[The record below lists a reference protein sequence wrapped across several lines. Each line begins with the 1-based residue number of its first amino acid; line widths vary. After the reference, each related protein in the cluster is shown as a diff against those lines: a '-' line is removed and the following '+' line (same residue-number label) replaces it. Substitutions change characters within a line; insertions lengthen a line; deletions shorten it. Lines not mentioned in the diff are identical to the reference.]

1 MIQLY
6 GAEKAVQR
14 LRIAAYCRVSTEK
27 DEQLDSLGNQ
37 KEFFREYAEKNGYS
51 LVRLY
56 ADEGISGTSL
66 RKREAFKALLRDA
79 EEGAFD
85 MVVAKDVSRFAR
97 NTVDFLQSIRTL
109 KSLGIN
115 TLFLTANMETL
126 GESEFVLTLYSA
138 LAQEESINLSR
149 RVKFGKKLNAKK
161 GRVPSLIYGYRRID
175 NYTLEIEP
183 AEAAAVRIIYR
194 MYQREGLGCRKISQR
209 LNEEGIP
216 TKLGCQW
223 DPKGV
228 RRILTNPLYCGHFV
242 NNKYEIEDVLE
253 GRQKRLPQEENFHHS
268 RPEWAIVSEEE
279 FRSVQKTLEARSQRS
294 VSLAFPPH
302 QRFSGRHAFSGLIR
316 CADCGYA
323 FRRVTGR
330 KPSEQEPYWIC
341 SSYDGSTA
349 ASCDNRTRIR
359 EKELLQQLRTYFCE
373 AAGDP
378 DAILRECLSL
388 AENHRSR
395 PAEPALIAS
404 SADRLSK
411 KLARYQELFAEGYL
425 TVSELG
431 EKTERIKKQLALLRS
446 LAAEQESK
454 SPPEAELRREA
465 LRLLN
470 LEDVTNAELR
480 ALIER
485 ITVDGTGLAT
495 VCFRRF
501 SSPFRGLFPD

>member
-161 GRVPSLIYGYRRID
+161 VCALVLI
-175 NYTLEIEP
+175 
-183 AEAAAVRIIYR
+183 
-194 MYQREGLGCRKISQR
+194 LG
-209 LNEEGIP
+209 
-216 TKLGCQW
+216 
-223 DPKGV
+223 GV
-228 RRILTNPLYCGHFV
+228 VVY
-242 NNKYEIEDVLE
+242 
-253 GRQKRLPQEENFHHS
+253 
-268 RPEWAIVSEEE
+268 A
-279 FRSVQKTLEARSQRS
+279 
-294 VSLAFPPH
+294 LA
-302 QRFSGRHAFSGLIR
+302 G
-316 CADCGYA
+316 
-323 FRRVTGR
+323 
-330 KPSEQEPYWIC
+330 
-341 SSYDGSTA
+341 
-349 ASCDNRTRIR
+349 
-359 EKELLQQLRTYFCE
+359 
-373 AAGDP
+373 
-378 DAILRECLSL
+378 
-388 AENHRSR
+388 
-395 PAEPALIAS
+395 
-404 SADRLSK
+404 
-411 KLARYQELFAEGYL
+411 
-425 TVSELG
+425 
-431 EKTERIKKQLALLRS
+431 
-446 LAAEQESK
+446 
-454 SPPEAELRREA
+454 
-465 LRLLN
+465 
-470 LEDVTNAELR
+470 
-480 ALIER
+480 
-485 ITVDGTGLAT
+485 
-495 VCFRRF
+495 
-501 SSPFRGLFPD
+501 